1 MKTTSFKL
9 LLAGLGLALLLGMP
23 QASFAKGQGGDSAAA
38 TFVQSMGN
46 EALTSLTDRNISS
59 ADRAAR
65 VRTLLRNNF
74 DVPTIARFVLGRGWN
89 TATEAQKAEYQK
101 LFEDMIVKTYTKRFA
116 DYSGQAFKVSSASPT
131 DNGDSIVRS
140 QIMQNDG
147 PPVQVDWRVRPKG
160 GHMKVVDVVVE
171 QISMSQTQR
180 SDFESVMGSSGDVE
194 ALLSS
199 LRARSSSSGGMSKK
213 H

>member
-1 MKTTSFKL
+1 MKTTAFKL
-9 LLAGLGLALLLGMP
+9 LLTGFALVIALAAP
-23 QASFAKGQGGDSAAA
+23 APSYAKGQGGDSAAA
-38 TFVQSMGN
+38 AFVQTMGN
-46 EALTSLTDRNISS
+46 EALTSLTDRNIPT
-59 ADRAAR
+59 AERATR

-89 TATEAQKAEYQK
+89 TATDAQKAEYQK

-116 DYSGQAFKVSSASPT
+116 DYSGQSFKVDSASPT

-140 QIMQNDG
+140 QILQNDG

-180 SDFESVMGSSGDVE
+180 SDFESVMGSNGDVE
-194 ALLSS
+194 ALLKS

-213 H
+213 K

>member
-1 MKTTSFKL
+1 MKTTAFRL
-9 LLAGLGLALLLGMP
+9 LLAGFALVIALAAP
-23 QASFAKGQGGDSAAA
+23 QASFAKGQGSDSAAA
-38 TFVQSMGN
+38 AFIQNMGN
-46 EALTSLTDRNISS
+46 EALTSLTARDLPS
-59 ADRAAR
+59 AERASR

-74 DVPTIARFVLGRGWN
+74 DVPTISRFVLGRGWN

-116 DYSGQAFKVSSASPT
+116 DYSGQSFKVNSSAPT

-140 QIMQNDG
+140 QILQNDG

-180 SDFESVMGSSGDVE
+180 SDFESVMGSNGDVE
-194 ALLSS
+194 ALLKS
-199 LRARSSSSGGMSKK
+199 LRARSSGTGGGKK